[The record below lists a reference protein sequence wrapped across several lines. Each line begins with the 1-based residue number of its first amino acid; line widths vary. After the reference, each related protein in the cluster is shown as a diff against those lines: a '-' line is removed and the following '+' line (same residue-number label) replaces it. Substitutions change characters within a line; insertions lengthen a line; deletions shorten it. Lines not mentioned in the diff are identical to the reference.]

1 MRVRVQKGGLSGN
14 REGATAYGTSKLLE
28 RAMPEFDY
36 DLFTIGAGSGGV
48 RASRVASAYGA
59 RVAVAEEFRVGGTCV
74 IRGCVPKKM
83 LVYGAHFAEDLEDA
97 KHFGWDIPESK
108 FDWLKLR
115 DNVLSDVDRLNGI
128 YTQTLENAGV
138 EIIHQRATISGQ
150 NEVTLANGE
159 KKTAAKILVATG
171 ARPHVP
177 NFPGHELGITSNE
190 AFHIDAI
197 PRRTLIA
204 GAGYIAN
211 EFAGIF
217 HQFGS
222 KVTLVNRSDQLLRGY
237 DESLRDRLLQISIMK
252 GIDFRFHAEFH
263 AIEKTDDGCLRVT
276 MSGHDPIE
284 VDCVLFATGRV
295 PNVEGL
301 GLESVGVELDDKNAI
316 RVDAFSKSS
325 VENIYAIGDV
335 TNRVQLTP
343 VAIREG
349 QAFADTVF
357 GDKPHTVDYSC
368 IPSAV
373 FSHPPIASVGLTEAQ
388 AKQTLGSVKVYESDF
403 RPMKNVVAHRNE
415 RSLYKMIC
423 DGQTD
428 KVVGIHMIGPEAPEI
443 MQAAAVAVKAGL
455 TKADWDATVA
465 IHPTMSEELV
475 LLK

>member
-1 MRVRVQKGGLSGN
+1 
-14 REGATAYGTSKLLE
+14 
-28 RAMPEFDY
+28 MPEFDY

-97 KHFGWDIPESK
+97 KHFGWDIPHCT
-108 FDWLKLR
+108 FDWGKLR

-138 EIIHQRATISGQ
+138 EIVHQRAKITGPHEI
-150 NEVTLANGE
+150 TLANGE
-159 KKTAAKILVATG
+159 KKTAGKILVATG

-177 NFPGHELGITSNE
+177 GFPGHELGITSNE
-190 AFHIDAI
+190 AFHLDAI
-197 PRRTLIA
+197 PRRVLIA

-252 GIDFRFHAEFH
+252 GIDFRFHAEFQS
-263 AIEKTDDGCLRVT
+263 IEKIEEGCLRVT

-316 RVDAFSKSS
+316 RVDEYSKSS
-325 VENIYAIGDV
+325 VDHIYAIGDV

-357 GDKPHTVDYSC
+357 GGTPRTVDYNC

-373 FSHPPIASVGLTEAQ
+373 FSHPPLASVGLTEAQ

-428 KVVGIHMIGPEAPEI
+428 RVVGIHMIGPEAPEI

-455 TKADWDATVA
+455 TKADFDATVA